1 MKGRYFCEDE
11 PERGEAAP
19 QGEDGSLVVGGQGG
33 VGVAGAGDYKPQVD
47 NLELEHLLILD
58 HSSQL
63 TNNKPQQ
70 KEANPTSTVIADVE
84 PTTEASAAKASAV
97 GSQWAAI

>member
-19 QGEDGSLVVGGQGG
+19 QGDDGSLVVGGQGG

-63 TNNKPQQ
+63 TNNKPQPTIHQ
-70 KEANPTSTVIADVE
+70 PANT
-84 PTTEASAAKASAV
+84 
-97 GSQWAAI
+97 